1 MTDARRSGS
10 AGATSDDVNG
20 KDGTVEATRPVASS
34 AYAGN
39 RSNRNARRPTPWPL
53 PNPDAVST
61 GRGPMRHKAS
71 MATQSSEEGEAF
83 EPLPAARKYV
93 SKLAKGKAPRNA
105 ERVRV
110 PVPKPVPQ
118 GRLSGPSSSLDVRPD
133 AEMMDSLAARVGPE
147 DTRPLG
153 DADIAGSAD
162 IEDGGSLK
170 VHRDPESVGR
180 LATRAGSTATQ
191 SSADDDTV
199 PPLPPRSPLR
209 VSWAAGTNTQ
219 PPSSDKQKESRFDS
233 LGPKLSNE
241 GTGSPGPA
249 PPASDGSEDVSDGSR
264 ESATSNPGQKV
275 LNMLG
280 HLTKSSGKRP
290 SVSGRQSTSQSQA
303 RARDGS
309 RPTTGTDEV
318 NTGKSALDVL
328 NMYRGNPARRSS
340 RHSVTAIPKAPN
352 DLGVLPESYAEDDG
366 SPGPSSRLKTS
377 HPAGIEEEEE
387 EEELYDDYDDERSPT
402 DTRAPQL
409 PLPEAVSPLSLRT
422 LRRTHPA
429 LRSSLTDGSG

>member
-1 MTDARRSGS
+1 MTDTRRSGS
-10 AGATSDDVNG
+10 VFGATSDDVNG

-39 RSNRNARRPTPWPL
+39 RSNRKARRLTPYPMPD
-53 PNPDAVST
+53 PNAVST

-110 PVPKPVPQ
+110 SAPKPVPQ

-191 SSADDDTV
+191 STADDDTV
-199 PPLPPRSPLR
+199 PPLPPKSPQRL
-209 VSWAAGTNTQ
+209 SWAAGTKTQ
-219 PPSSDKQKESRFDS
+219 PPSDKQKENRFDS

-249 PPASDGSEDVSDGSR
+249 PPASDSGEDVSDGSR
-264 ESATSNPGQKV
+264 ESTISNPGQKV

-309 RPTTGTDEV
+309 RPTTGTDET

-328 NMYRGNPARRSS
+328 NMYSGNSARRSS
-340 RHSVTAIPKAPN
+340 RNSVTAIPKAPN

-366 SPGPSSRLKTS
+366 SPGPSSRPKTS
-377 HPAGIEEEEE
+377 HPAAIEEE

-409 PLPEAVSPLSLRT
+409 PLPEAVSPLSIRT

-429 LRSSLTDGSG
+429 LRGSLTEGVD